1 MSDCVNFYTLIVMKD
16 EIPIPA
22 APKVV
27 CLDSRTGL
35 PAIPLKVHPITGD
48 PLDKDGHVIHP
59 KGPPVKRRYPEPDY
73 AAGMVA
79 AAKALAAGKIRPGRD

>member
-1 MSDCVNFYTLIVMKD
+1 MKD

-22 APKVV
+22 APKGVIFNTKGEVV
-27 CLDSRTGL
+27 TEMD
-35 PAIPLKVHPITGD
+35 KFHPITGD
-48 PLDKDGHVIHP
+48 PLSADGHVIHP
-59 KGPPVKRRYPEPDY
+59 KGPPVKRLHPPPDY

>member
-22 APKVV
+22 VPKGRIYNTKGEVV
-27 CLDSRTGL
+27 TEM
-35 PAIPLKVHPITGD
+35 LKVHPITGK